1 MAPHAAAGQAPPPSD
16 TFRYTAEQLACVSFH
31 ETSRGRL
38 ATQTGTRLRR
48 ETLTREGVLRL
59 RARPT
64 GSEIAIEAWYD
75 SLALARESPET
86 TLSPDT
92 DGFIGGRYRGRL
104 SPTGRYVAEAR
115 PFVPD
120 EVAEVA
126 DLGGALDDL
135 LPLLPSAALAVG
147 ERWSDSAGLELRRL
161 PDSLA
166 GRRVVQRL
174 EVRSRAESR
183 KATIRGDTA
192 SIAARQVTVEQGS
205 VEWDP
210 RAGLLRRVR
219 HLVVE
224 TTVPA
229 GGPVSAA
236 GADEAGAGRV
246 AGSSTPLAERL
257 PVMRGSSSAG
267 SHRRPSEQSR
277 TWVTPDRS
285 QSNA

>member
-1 MAPHAAAGQAPPPSD
+1 M
-16 TFRYTAEQLACVSFH
+16 
-31 ETSRGRL
+31 
-38 ATQTGTRLRR
+38 
-48 ETLTREGVLRL
+48 

-192 SIAARQVTVEQGS
+192 SIAARQVTVEEGS

-210 RAGLLRRVR
+210 RAGLLAARAASRGRDHGSRRR
-219 HLVVE
+219 S
-224 TTVPA
+224 
-229 GGPVSAA
+229 GGAA

-246 AGSSTPLAERL
+246 AVSSTPLAERL

-267 SHRRPSEQSR
+267 SHWRPSEQSR
-277 TWVTPDRS
+277 TWVAPDRS